1 MVKKKFT
8 KEQLLK
14 SKSFPYSKDLIE
26 CVLKDEEYTKAE
38 AEKEIQK
45 YFSLKV

>member
-8 KEQLLK
+8 KEQLLQ
-14 SKSFPYSKDLIE
+14 SKTFPYSKDLVV
-26 CVLKDEEYTKAE
+26 CVLKDVEYTKAE

-45 YFSLKV
+45 YLNQRV